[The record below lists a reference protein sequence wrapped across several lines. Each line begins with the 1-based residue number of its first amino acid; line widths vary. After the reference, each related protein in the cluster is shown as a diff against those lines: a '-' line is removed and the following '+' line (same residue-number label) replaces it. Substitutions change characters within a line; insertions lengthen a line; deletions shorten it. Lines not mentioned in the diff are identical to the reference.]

1 MSHKMAPR
9 GDPRKPSTR
18 IMTRFHWAV
27 SFAIRLSSQLLA
39 GINITVGQR
48 PSAEQNADMAV
59 YRILCTDIMA
69 DRFVSLIY
77 LFLPLLLQIFL
88 TKSVIFNT
96 CKQRFRLLDNHRIWL
111 RDDNVISCVK
121 KNISYLYILLPSKLS
136 LILCNFEL
144 YWLWLQVRIISAP
157 SPSLFLIS
165 QTLAFGWQQ
174 IMRRHLADVSL

>member
-1 MSHKMAPR
+1 MHMQILHKNTPLVCRKFLSPGCAPR
-9 GDPRKPSTR
+9 KKILFSCPGLPSTR

-88 TKSVIFNT
+88 TKSVIFNI

-111 RDDNVISCVK
+111 RVLRKIFHIYVYCYRVSCRWYCVIL
-121 KNISYLYILLPSKLS
+121 NYI
-136 LILCNFEL
+136 E
-144 YWLWLQVRIISAP
+144 LWLQVRIISAP
-157 SPSLFLIS
+157 SPPLLYS
-165 QTLAFGWQQ
+165 
-174 IMRRHLADVSL
+174 